1 MSFNKILGYLLLFVG
16 LGIIFWTLYN
26 SYGIFTGRITAPQ
39 IFEVSETESV
49 LKSQTQDLQV
59 QMEEMIRE
67 QFKNMLPS
75 DLLPNLFNLVGW
87 SIIAG
92 ILIFGGG
99 RVSNIGIKLIRK
111 INA

>member
-39 IFEVSETESV
+39 IFEVSEAEPVS
-49 LKSQTQDLQV
+49 KSKAQDLQS
-59 QMEEMIRE
+59 QMEETVRE
-67 QFKNMLPS
+67 QFKNMLPP
-75 DLLPNLFNLVGW
+75 DLLPNLFNLVSW

>member
-16 LGIIFWTLYN
+16 LGIVFWTLYN
-26 SYGIFTGRITAPQ
+26 SYGIFTGKITAPQ
-39 IFEVSETESV
+39 IFEVSETDPVS
-49 LKSQTQDLQV
+49 KSKTQDLQA
-59 QMEEMIRE
+59 QMEETVRE
-67 QFKNMLPS
+67 QFKNMLPP
-75 DLLPNLFNLVGW
+75 DLLPNLFNLVSW

-99 RVSNIGIKLIRK
+99 RISNIGIKLIRK

>member
-49 LKSQTQDLQV
+49 SKSQTQDLQV

-67 QFKNMLPS
+67 QFKNMLPP
-75 DLLPNLFNLVGW
+75 DLLPNLFNMVSW

-99 RVSNIGIKLIRK
+99 RISNIGIKLIRK